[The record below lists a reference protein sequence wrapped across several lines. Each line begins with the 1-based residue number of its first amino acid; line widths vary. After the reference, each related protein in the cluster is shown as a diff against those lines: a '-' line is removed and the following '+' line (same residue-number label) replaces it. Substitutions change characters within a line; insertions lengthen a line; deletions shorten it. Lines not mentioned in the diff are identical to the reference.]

1 MLASQRWSMPAR
13 SKGGGRGGTT
23 SSSLISGVGGEGG
36 DSLLMD
42 YCSETVPSLTA
53 GEFSMPPSGCS
64 FMSTVKLWSMGNST
78 LLPCLIAEVG
88 SVARFEGW
96 LLTKWCNI
104 SSVGSTQ
111 GTQKHPRISG
121 FIMGM

>member
-1 MLASQRWSMPAR
+1 MSETGKTGNVGISVLSPCGWSMPAR

-64 FMSTVKLWSMGNST
+64 FMSAVKLWSMGNSM
-78 LLPCLIAEVG
+78 LLPCLIAEGPNGVIYP
-88 SVARFEGW
+88 VWAAHRVHR
-96 LLTKWCNI
+96 NI
-104 SSVGSTQ
+104 Q
-111 GTQKHPRISG
+111 E
-121 FIMGM
+121 